1 MAKKRHY
8 NSMDSK
14 SSMRGTGMGMNREM
28 NPESRQFYADDDMIH
43 DNMHEPFNLPQ
54 EVMRKTYKNPSA
66 GLPGELRYGIDEVNR
81 NQNENHMQFK
91 KQYKLSRS

>member
-8 NSMDSK
+8 DSMQK
-14 SSMRGTGMGMNREM
+14 RGTGIGMNREM

-43 DNMHEPFNLPQ
+43 EARNEPFNLPQ

-66 GLPGELRYGIDEVNR
+66 GLPGELRYGIDEVNKD
-81 NQNENHMQFK
+81 QNENHMQFR
-91 KQYKLSRS
+91 KQFKLSRS